1 MGWSKRISV
10 PLTCPSGTVV
20 MVRRPGPEL
29 ALKAGKVGRILQ
41 RQQGKA
47 QTLDSILA
55 FMESL
60 SDDEVNKLTAY
71 ARVLLLDI
79 VTEPALSSHPRDGQL
94 CIDDVP
100 SDDFWFVFGKAMVG
114 LPEMPVKTKDGE
126 TTVEAVENFP
136 TEQAGSPGADDNSE
150 IVQ

>member
-20 MVRRPGPEL
+20 MVRRPGPDM

-41 RQQGKA
+41 RQAANKNNVEA
-47 QTLDSILA
+47 QLSFI
-55 FMESL
+55 ESL
-60 SDDEVNKLTAY
+60 SDDEINKLMAFG
-71 ARVLLLDI
+71 RVMLVDA
-79 VTEPALSSHPRDGQL
+79 VTEPALSLHAREGQL
-94 CIDDVP
+94 CVDDVP
-100 SDDFWFVFGKAMVG
+100 LGDFWFIFTSVMNG

-136 TEQAGSPGADDNSE
+136 TEQAGSSGADDDRE
-150 IVQ
+150 VIQ